1 MAEPGYRRLTDD
13 EIAYLSELR
22 GKGYRLVEIANI
34 LNITPQ
40 AVAYWLKQIRTGAYM
55 VKPRE
60 RHFYFTYPRTGGTKS
75 VAKGILTLDFYNGTA
90 TLPDGT
96 EEQISDSL
104 ESHSLREVRSIFIQ
118 ADQNATGWLDESGRF
133 PINANEACVMTY
145 QNFRALYIETTVTTN
160 ISVWSSTHP
169 MAALDRAKRSGLQA
183 TTPTI
188 YNVTLTSADTEYKQ
202 ALPSKTK
209 KFTVQCRTAS
219 DVKLA
224 FTEGESGTNYVTIK
238 ANTNYYEDNVLAESL
253 TLYMQSTQA
262 GVVVEIIAW
271 T

>member
-1 MAEPGYRRLTDD
+1 MPQPAYRRLTDD

-22 GKGYRLVEIANI
+22 GKGYRLVEIGNT

-40 AVAYWLKQIRTGAYM
+40 AVAYWLKQIRIGAYM

-60 RHFYFTYPRTGGTKS
+60 INFYLTYPRTGGTKS
-75 VAKGILTLDFYNGTA
+75 VAKGILVLDFYNGIA
-90 TLPDGT
+90 TLPDGAK
-96 EEQISDSL
+96 EQISDSL
-104 ESHSLREVRSIFIQ
+104 ESHKLKEVKSVLIETNK
-118 ADQNATGWLDESGRF
+118 DATGWLDESGKF
-133 PINANEACVMTY
+133 PINANEASVMTY
-145 QNFRALYIETTVTTN
+145 QNFSTLYIEATETTN
-160 ISVWSSTHP
+160 INVWTSTHP
-169 MAALDRAKRSGLQA
+169 IAALDRAKRSGLQA

-188 YNVTLTSADTEYKQ
+188 YNKTLTSANKEYEQ

-209 KFTVQCRTAS
+209 KFTVQCRTAY

-224 FTEGESGTNYVTIK
+224 FTDGESGTTYVTIK
-238 ANTNYYEDNVLAESL
+238 ANTNYYEDNVLASNV

-262 GVVVEIIAW
+262 GVVMEIIPW